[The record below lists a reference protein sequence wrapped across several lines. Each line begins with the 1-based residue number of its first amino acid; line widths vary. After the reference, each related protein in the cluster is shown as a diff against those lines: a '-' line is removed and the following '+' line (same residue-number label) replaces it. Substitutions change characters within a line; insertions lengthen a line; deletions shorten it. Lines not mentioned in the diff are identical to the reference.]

1 MQRKTFG
8 KNRQNGKWR
17 SPQASIS
24 LACSRKMAKSG
35 GLLVGSGVGGLL
47 H

>member
-24 LACSRKMAKSG
+24 LACSRKMANDAIS
-35 GLLVGSGVGGLL
+35 VGSGVGGLL